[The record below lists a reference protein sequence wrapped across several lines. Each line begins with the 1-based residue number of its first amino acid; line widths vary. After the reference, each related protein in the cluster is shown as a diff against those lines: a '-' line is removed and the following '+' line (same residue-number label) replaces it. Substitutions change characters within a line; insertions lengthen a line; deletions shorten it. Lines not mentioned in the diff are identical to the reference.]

1 MEGEGGMRIR
11 GERTRDIAVS
21 DGITDWRPGDKE
33 CRQPLEPG
41 KGRTQ
46 IPWEPPE
53 GSGHANAFIL
63 AL

>member
-11 GERTRDIAVS
+11 GEGTRDIAGS
-21 DGITDWRPGDKE
+21 DGLTDWRPGDKE

-41 KGRTQ
+41 KGRKQ

-53 GSGHANAFIL
+53 GRWA
-63 AL
+63 